1 MKITV
6 SQLRRIIKEEVQR
19 TLLEQ
24 DDIDMPV
31 FQVGDM
37 VRTKIEGANVPLRA
51 NPSFREL
58 PMRTTSLASHQDV
71 EVLDVALDRGD
82 QYVLIELPSGDQ
94 GWALSDNLAAADGPS
109 RKGVPTLYA
118 VDIYTKN
125 PPPGKQKYLRTVQVR
140 ATSDSEAK
148 AIFQSK
154 NKLKPGEY
162 VEIAP
167 YAG

>member
-24 DDIDMPV
+24 NDLDRPV

-37 VRTKIEGANVPLRA
+37 VRTKFKGANVSLRA

-58 PMRTTSLASHQDV
+58 PMRTTSLADHQDV
-71 EVLDVALDRGD
+71 KVSKVHYDGSD
-82 QYVLIELPSGDQ
+82 QYVLIKLPSGGQ
-94 GWALSDNLAAADGPS
+94 GWALSDDLTAAVGPS

-118 VDIYTKN
+118 VDIFTEN
-125 PPPGKQKYLRTVQVR
+125 PPPGKYLRTVQVR

-154 NKLKPGEY
+154 NKLNPGEY
-162 VEIAP
+162 IQIAP

>member
-24 DDIDMPV
+24 DDIDIPV
-31 FQVGDM
+31 FQVGDI
-37 VRTKIEGANVPLRA
+37 VRTKIEGANVPLSA
-51 NPSFREL
+51 NPSFRES
-58 PMRTTSLASHQDV
+58 PMRTASLASHQDV
-71 EVLDVALDRGD
+71 EVLDVADDRGD
-82 QYVLIELPSGDQ
+82 QYVLIELPSGDR
-94 GWALSDNLAAADGPS
+94 GWALSYNLAPADDGPS
-109 RKGVPTLYA
+109 RKGAITLYA
-118 VDIYTKN
+118 VDIFTKN
-125 PPPGKQKYLRTVQVR
+125 PPPGKYLRTVQVR

-162 VEIAP
+162 IEIAP
-167 YAG
+167 HAG

>member
-31 FQVGDM
+31 FQVGDT
-37 VRTKIEGANVPLRA
+37 VRTKFERAQVPLRA

-58 PMRTTSLASHQDV
+58 PMKNASLTDHQDV
-71 EVLDVALDRGD
+71 EVLDVAVDRGE

-94 GWALSDNLAAADGPS
+94 GWALSSNLVASVGPS
-109 RKGVPTLYA
+109 RKGSMKLFA
-118 VDIYTKN
+118 VDIFTKN